1 MSLFAQSVL
10 YWALAVVLILSAT
23 AITAQRARLD
33 SWTMYLAGM
42 AGFCGALLVGWIYVA
57 LSEHGPHAD
66 GGGRAAIGAF
76 IGAALF
82 GWLIVRLRGAK
93 FLLYADAAV
102 PGIALGYA
110 VYRIGC
116 FMNGCCFGIP
126 TDMAWGVSYAPGTE
140 AFAAQVAA
148 GLIDPNAAHS
158 LAVHPTQ
165 LYHAAAGALM
175 FLGLT
180 RLANAWPGRR
190 LAGALLGYAVSRFVI
205 EFFRGDAQPVW
216 GALDLDQISCIAMVA
231 IGLFIWWRSHR
242 NARNFRE
249 LAA

>member
-1 MSLFAQSVL
+1 MSLFAQPALYSVL
-10 YWALAVVLILSAT
+10 ALVLILGAT

-42 AGFCGALLVGWIYVA
+42 TGFCGALLVGWIYVA
-57 LSEHGPHAD
+57 LSEHGLHAE

-82 GWLIVRLRGAK
+82 GWLVVRIRGAK
-93 FLLYADAAV
+93 LLPYADAAV

-126 TDMAWGVSYAPGTE
+126 TDLPWGVSYAPGTE

-148 GLIDPNAAHS
+148 GWIDSHAAHS

-165 LYHAAAGALM
+165 LYHAAAGALS
-175 FLGLT
+175 FLALT
-180 RLANAWPGRR
+180 QIEATWPGRR
-190 LAGALLGYAVSRFVI
+190 LVVALLLYAVSRFVI
-205 EFFRGDAQPVW
+205 EFFRGDAQPIW
-216 GALDLDQISCIAMVA
+216 GALDLDQISCITMVA
-231 IGLFIWWRSHR
+231 IGVSIGWRSLR
-242 NARNFRE
+242 ATRSLRE